1 MGQNSSEFEKI
12 MLAVTTLFEENY
24 NKLDEIIQRLE
35 QIDKRLD
42 VIESLTEKKT
52 IEYEFNDFMAFIFS
66 DLGEGDDDDS
76 IFN

>member
-1 MGQNSSEFEKI
+1 
-12 MLAVTTLFEENY
+12 MLKEV
-24 NKLDEIIQRLE
+24 IQRLE

-52 IEYEFNDFMAFIFS
+52 FEYEFNDFMTFMFS

>member
-1 MGQNSSEFEKI
+1 MTWRGNGMDQMKSIKLLVN
-12 MLAVTTLFEENY
+12 MLEEV
-24 NKLDEIIQRLE
+24 IQRLE

-52 IEYEFNDFMAFIFS
+52 FEYEFNDFMTFMFS